1 MPLREWSES
10 TLRAITAVVPQ
21 RVHIFSATLRDNL
34 RLAAQDADDEQLCVV
49 VRQVGL
55 ETLLAGEGLN
65 AWFGEGGR
73 VLSGGEQ
80 RRMGIARALL
90 HAAPLWLLDE
100 PTKGLDAVTEQQ
112 ILQLLTTLGQ
122 GRPVIIVTH
131 RLRGLERLDRI
142 CIMDRGNLIE
152 QGSHQAL
159 MAQRGRYYHYHR
171 PLEID
176 SSEDSRRRSVSP
188 RRLCS
193 DGLE

>member
-1 MPLREWSES
+1 M
-10 TLRAITAVVPQ
+10 TAVVPQ

-34 RLAAQDADDEQLCVV
+34 RLAAQDANDEQLCAV

-55 ETLLAGEGLN
+55 EKLLAGEGLN
-65 AWFGEGGR
+65 AWLGEGGR
-73 VLSGGEQ
+73 ALSGGEQ

-100 PTKGLDAVTEQQ
+100 PTEGLDAVTEQQ

-122 GRPVIIVTH
+122 GRTVIIVTH

-142 CIMDRGNLIE
+142 CIMDRGSLIE

-171 PLEID
+171 PLEREAT
-176 SSEDSRRRSVSP
+176 EDSRRPSVSP
-188 RRLCS
+188 RRLYS
-193 DGLE
+193 EGLE